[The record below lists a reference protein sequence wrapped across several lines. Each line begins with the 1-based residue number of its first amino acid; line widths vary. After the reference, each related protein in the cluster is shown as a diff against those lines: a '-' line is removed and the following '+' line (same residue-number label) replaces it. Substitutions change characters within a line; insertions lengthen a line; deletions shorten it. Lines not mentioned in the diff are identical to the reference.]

1 MNILKKEK
9 TIRLIRII
17 IFFLIIIACLSSVI
31 NSSIALLLGFIFTN
45 VFGNRFLVFNNKAI
59 SFLLQLAIIGIGFNL
74 NIQETLVIGQ
84 NGFMYIMFF
93 VIFALCIGIILG
105 KTLKVEQKTAHLIS
119 SGTAICGGSAIA
131 AIASTIHAPKEDI
144 SIALSIVFILN
155 AIALLVF
162 PTLGHIFNLSEYQ
175 FGLWSAIAIH
185 DTSSVVGAAQ
195 IYGEEA
201 LKIATIIKLVK
212 TLWIV
217 PVAIFSSLLFK
228 GEFHS
233 KKIPWFIIIF
243 VLVII
248 INSYSPISSTI
259 TNSIYT
265 ISKSIFV
272 IVLFLVGM
280 NLSIS
285 KIKVVGWKP
294 AVLGISTW
302 FIISTISLLIILNL

>member
-1 MNILKKEK
+1 MNILTKEK
-9 TIRLIRII
+9 TTQLTRII
-17 IFFLIIIACLSSVI
+17 IFSLIIIACLCSII
-31 NSSIALLLGFIFTN
+31 NSSVALLLGFIYTN
-45 VFGNRFLVFNNKAI
+45 LFGNRFLAFNNKAI
-59 SFLLQLAIIGIGFNL
+59 SFLLKLAIIGIGFNL
-74 NIQETLVIGQ
+74 DIQETLVIGQ
-84 NGFMYIMFF
+84 KSFMYTMIF
-93 VIFALCIGIILG
+93 VAFALCIGILLG
-105 KTLKVEQKTAHLIS
+105 KTFKVEQKTAHLIS

-131 AIASTIHAPKEDI
+131 AIASTINASKEDI

-162 PTLGHIFNLSEYQ
+162 PTLGHLFNLSQYQ

-201 LKIATIIKLVK
+201 LKIATVIKLVK
-212 TLWIV
+212 TLWII

-228 GEFHS
+228 GEFDS
-233 KKIPWFIIIF
+233 KKIPWFIAIF
-243 VLVII
+243 ALAII
-248 INSYSPISSTI
+248 INSYWSISSTI
-259 TNSIYT
+259 TNSVYT

-272 IVLFLVGM
+272 VVLFLIGM

-285 KIKVVGWKP
+285 KIKSVGWKP

-302 FIISTISLLIILNL
+302 FIISTISLIIILNI

>member
-1 MNILKKEK
+1 MKEK
-9 TIRLIRII
+9 ATQLTRII
-17 IFFLIIIACLSSVI
+17 IFSLIIIACLCSII
-31 NSSIALLLGFIFTN
+31 NSSVALLLGFLYAN
-45 VFGNRFLVFNNKAI
+45 LFGNQFLAFNNKVI
-59 SFLLQLAIIGIGFNL
+59 SFLLKLAIIGIGFNL
-74 NIQETLVIGQ
+74 DIQETWGIGQ
-84 NGFMYIMFF
+84 NGFIYTMIF
-93 VIFALCIGIILG
+93 VAFALCIGILLG
-105 KTLKVEQKTAHLIS
+105 KTFKVEQKTAHLIS

-131 AIASTIHAPKEDI
+131 AIASTINAPKEDI

-201 LKIATIIKLVK
+201 LKIATVIKLVK
-212 TLWIV
+212 TLWII

-228 GEFHS
+228 GEFDS
-233 KKIPWFIIIF
+233 KKIPWFIAIF
-243 VLVII
+243 ALVII
-248 INSYSPISSTI
+248 INSYWSISSTI
-259 TNSIYT
+259 TNSVYT

-272 IVLFLVGM
+272 VVLFLIGT

-285 KIKVVGWKP
+285 KIKAVGWKP

-302 FIISTISLLIILNL
+302 FIISTISLIIILNL